1 MAQKTTET
9 PVPIKGTQVFD
20 KPRQPKC
27 PPGTH
32 QLPQKRALH
41 TTIHAICLTGRIAHV
56 SACDGQEYS
65 MALKRIEPHT
75 QEGDMLDWDLDMSS
89 HFYAEAF
96 SVLGCK
102 SLHPYIHPCIPTDIH
117 DVD

>member
-1 MAQKTTET
+1 MSHRTQRTTEK
-9 PVPIKGTQVFD
+9 PMPLEGTQVFD
-20 KPRQPKC
+20 RPRQPRC
-27 PPGTH
+27 PPGIH
-32 QLPQKRALH
+32 GVLH
-41 TTIHAICLTGRIAHV
+41 TTIHAISLTGRIAHV

-75 QEGDMLDWDLDMSS
+75 QVGDMLDWDLDMSS

-117 DVD
+117 DEV